1 MLRREKIKMSKK
13 LKNITDEE
21 EEDRHKGDGDTWRRT
36 CPPTCIEFWAV
47 DSADH
52 WI

>member
-1 MLRREKIKMSKK
+1 MEEEKTKMSKRLRNK
-13 LKNITDEE
+13 TNEE
-21 EEDRHKGDGDTWRRT
+21 EEDNDRGDGDRWRRA

>member
-1 MLRREKIKMSKK
+1 MSKK
-13 LKNITDEE
+13 LKNKKIEEKE
-21 EEDRHKGDGDTWRRT
+21 EEDNNKGDSGRWRRA

>member
-1 MLRREKIKMSKK
+1 MEEEKTKMSKRLRNK
-13 LKNITDEE
+13 TNEE
-21 EEDRHKGDGDTWRRT
+21 EEDNDRGDGDRWRRAR
-36 CPPTCIEFWAV
+36 PPTCIEFWAV

>member
-1 MLRREKIKMSKK
+1 MEEQKTNEKEEGGREI
-13 LKNITDEE
+13 N
-21 EEDRHKGDGDTWRRT
+21 DGDEMVADGEARF
-36 CPPTCIEFWAV
+36 PPTCIEFWAV